1 MKICT
6 RIVGLLLC
14 AMLVFALASSLFIRA
29 GRIVGVEY
37 DNDIYIIEDHAG
49 LVWVLEGVEDLSCGD
64 YIAMLMWNRLTPW
77 TIFDDVV
84 LKIA

>member
-1 MKICT
+1 MKICKT
-6 RIVGLLLC
+6 IISVVLTIALMC
-14 AMLVFALASSLFIRA
+14 ALASTFYIRS